1 MYRYSADEEKVVP
14 QKLKKSAKQL
24 ETKTSKEVVHVKERY
39 FPFEQLLR
47 LISLSVLLSLR
58 FLRSTVEAKYIICL
72 EFCSEKLFFPS
83 IS

>member
-39 FPFEQLLR
+39 NVITFLLNSYSD
-47 LISLSVLLSLR
+47 SLSVLLSLR
-58 FLRSTVEAKYIICL
+58 FLRSTVEAK
-72 EFCSEKLFFPS
+72 
-83 IS
+83 